1 MINLIKKSITVAA
14 ACVMAL
20 QVGCASSP
28 SDQFLGKSLAQIN
41 KAPRNVN
48 LVYCPSVASSPD
60 VCHVSL
66 VSEMCCANVSMF
78 VLGQTLRIVLPKR
91 EFFDVSNL
99 SEVKLAR
106 IPMLRR
112 LASLLTTSY
121 HGAPIKI
128 IGYTND
134 IASPRQRLAQSQQ
147 MAGAIA
153 AYLWNYGVSPATVKV
168 VAGGASDPVAVN
180 DTLMGRNYNQRVE
193 IQVGLP
199 QS

>member
-1 MINLIKKSITVAA
+1 MINLFKKTTAVITG
-14 ACVMAL
+14 CVLATL
-20 QVGCASSP
+20 VGCSTVP
-28 SDQFLGKSLAQIN
+28 SNQSLQQRLQHVN

-48 LVYCPSVASSPD
+48 LVYCPSVASSPEL
-60 VCHVSL
+60 CHVSL
-66 VSEMCCANVSMF
+66 VSEMCCADVSMF

-91 EFFDVSNL
+91 EFFDVENL
-99 SEVKLAR
+99 SAVRLDR

-112 LASLLTTSY
+112 LAKLLTSRY

-134 IASPRQRLAQSQQ
+134 IASPHQRHAQSQQ

-180 DTLMGRNYNQRVE
+180 DALMGRNYNQRVE
-193 IQVGLP
+193 IKVGLP
-199 QS
+199 QG